1 MTTTTSTVY
10 YGNTVFSQTST
21 PPLISTLP
29 QNMCPPQ
36 QVPLT
41 NAPPPLPPL
50 PSHHP
55 KQ

>member
-10 YGNTVFSQTST
+10 YGNTVFSQIST

-36 QVPLT
+36 QAPLT
-41 NAPPPLPPL
+41 HAPLPPL
-50 PSHHP
+50 PSLATLL
-55 KQ
+55 